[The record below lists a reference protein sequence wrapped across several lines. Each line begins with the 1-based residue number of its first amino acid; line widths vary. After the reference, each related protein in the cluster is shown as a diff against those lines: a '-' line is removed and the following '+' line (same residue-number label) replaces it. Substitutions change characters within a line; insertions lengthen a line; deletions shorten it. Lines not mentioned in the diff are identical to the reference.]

1 MSEHADIDKLRSEMW
16 AAGPYDGHAPWLAAL
31 DELEQLRTSLARVTA
46 ELAEARAALRPM
58 ADACRGLLAE
68 VYVGD
73 GKVIAPPALVPHLR
87 AITAILARQS
97 PPAAPL
103 SEPYPFALKA
113 AMLLS
118 QLSSKKTKPAT
129 FSAVVERAILEVYEA
144 GRESAGIAAPLP
156 EPVKVAG
163 AWHNVGGYQLQM
175 RCPCC
180 EQPIAEISYGPFDH
194 PCRYTIA
201 SKRGA
206 PATQHTANSADEA
219 KASVGVALRAAGWTL
234 RDGTEKP

>member
-1 MSEHADIDKLRSEMW
+1 MSKRPAAPRCAHCDKPATCFGSYEDSVSW
-16 AAGPYDGHAPWLAAL
+16 GYACDECCGHGCEDGQCFPIAEIGVEFQKQAVALEKMDEDLLATTERA
-31 DELEQLRTSLARVTA
+31 EQA
-46 ELAEARAALRPM
+46 ERERDEARALCVAETMFEGAL
-58 ADACRGLLAE
+58 
-68 VYVGD
+68 
-73 GKVIAPPALVPHLR
+73 
-87 AITAILARQS
+87 
-97 PPAAPL
+97 L
-103 SEPYPFALKA
+103 SESERATVEAWP
-113 AMLLS
+113 
-118 QLSSKKTKPAT
+118 KPAT